1 MVLAQLFLGSQTMD
15 LETLNGQ
22 PASILGLAGSPGM
35 DTSCV
40 AVGFEAGVN
49 YFFFY
54 DISHEN
60 LLSGLKPIVATHR
73 EQVLI
78 ATGSEGR
85 DLGRVRQ
92 YLDRVRRYLDV
103 DVVDVFFV
111 EYVTANEDIA
121 QIWAVLDELW
131 AWKERGLIRYVGA
144 TTHNRA
150 IALDLIK
157 SDRTEILM
165 HRYNMAH
172 RKAEEQVFPM
182 AQQAGIPVVAFTCTR
197 WGKLLQGHPDWQGE
211 IPTAADCYRYA
222 LHQKAVQLALTAP
235 KTQAQL
241 EENLSVLHSPELTPE
256 AVVRWQDY
264 GALVYGDGQDAFET
278 RWL

>member
-1 MVLAQLFLGSQTMD
+1 MH

-22 PASILGLAGSPGM
+22 PASILGLAGSRDM
-35 DTSCV
+35 DTSCAAV
-40 AVGFEAGVN
+40 AFEAGVN

-54 DISHEN
+54 DLSHEN
-60 LLSGLKPIVATHR
+60 LLTGLKPLTATHR

-78 ATGSEGR
+78 ATGSEERDKGR
-85 DLGRVRQ
+85 LRQ
-92 YLDRVRRYLDV
+92 YLEQVRQYLDV

-111 EYVTANEDIA
+111 EYVTPSEDIA

-150 IALDLIK
+150 IALELIK
-157 SDRTEILM
+157 SDRPEVLM

-172 RKAEEQVFPM
+172 RKAQEQVFPM
-182 AQQAGIPVVAFTCTR
+182 AQRAGIPVVAFTCTR
-197 WGKLLQGHPDWQGE
+197 WGKLLQGHPDWHGE

-222 LHQKAVQLALTAP
+222 LHQKAVHLALTAP
-235 KTQAQL
+235 ETQAQL
-241 EENLSVLHSPELTPE
+241 EENLSVLHAPSLAPETAL
-256 AVVRWQDY
+256 RWQEY

-278 RWL
+278 RWV

>member
-1 MVLAQLFLGSQTMD
+1 MN
-15 LETLNGQ
+15 LETLKGQ
-22 PASILGLAGSPGM
+22 PASILGLAGSRGM
-35 DTSCV
+35 DTSCAAV
-40 AVGFEAGVN
+40 AFEAGVN

-54 DISHEN
+54 DLSYEN
-60 LLSGLKPIVATHR
+60 LLSGLKPLVASHR

-78 ATGSEGR
+78 ATGIDDRDKGR
-85 DLGRVRQ
+85 LRQ
-92 YLDRVRRYLDV
+92 YLDQVRRYLDV
-103 DVVDVFFV
+103 DVVDVFFA
-111 EYVTANEDIA
+111 EYVTPSEDIA
-121 QIWAVLDELW
+121 QIRAVLDELW
-131 AWKERGLIRYVGA
+131 DWKERGLIRYVGA

-157 SDRTEILM
+157 SDCPKGSAKGDRTEVLM

-197 WGKLLQGHPDWQGE
+197 WGKLLQGHPNWQGE

-222 LHQKAVQLALTAP
+222 LHNPAVHMALTAP
-235 KTQAQL
+235 ENQAQL
-241 EENLSVLHSPELTPE
+241 EENLSALRSPELTPE

-264 GALVYGDGQDAFET
+264 GALIYGDGQDAFET
-278 RWL
+278 KWL

>member
-1 MVLAQLFLGSQTMD
+1 MVQNVSVK
-15 LETLNGQ
+15 TLNGQ
-22 PASILGLAGSPGM
+22 PTSILGLAGHQNM

-40 AVGFEAGVN
+40 AIAFEAGVN

-85 DLGRVRQ
+85 DLGSLRQ
-92 YLDRVRRYLDV
+92 YLDRVRRYLDI

-131 AWKERGLIRYVGA
+131 AWKERGLIRYVSA

-157 SDRTEILM
+157 SDRIEVLM

-172 RKAEEQVFPM
+172 RKAADVV
-182 AQQAGIPVVAFTCTR
+182 QQHCQTVAR
-197 WGKLLQGHPDWQGE
+197 
-211 IPTAADCYRYA
+211 R
-222 LHQKAVQLALTAP
+222 
-235 KTQAQL
+235 
-241 EENLSVLHSPELTPE
+241 
-256 AVVRWQDY
+256 
-264 GALVYGDGQDAFET
+264 
-278 RWL
+278 